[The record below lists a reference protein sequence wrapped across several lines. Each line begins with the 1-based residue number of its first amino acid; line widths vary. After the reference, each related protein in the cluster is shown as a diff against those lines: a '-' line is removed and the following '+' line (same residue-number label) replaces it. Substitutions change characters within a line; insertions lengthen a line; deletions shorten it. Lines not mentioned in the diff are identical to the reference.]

1 MANKNNKSGNRVKSS
16 GGVKKAPVKKTSK
29 PKANVTPKTT
39 TKKKTVTS
47 KNTTKRTVKT
57 KSPEYVRISENSQ
70 ASKFKEMGERI
81 QRGEIK
87 WSFYGIDGNVGYH
100 YYRKLK

>member
-1 MANKNNKSGNRVKSS
+1 MANKNNKTGSRTKSS
-16 GGVKKAPVKKTSK
+16 GGVKKAPTKKTSK
-29 PKANVTPKTT
+29 PKAKTT

-47 KNTTKRTVKT
+47 KKTTKRTPKT
-57 KSPEYVRISENSQ
+57 KSPEYIRISENSQ
-70 ASKFKEMGERI
+70 ATKFKEMGERI

-100 YYRKLK
+100 YYLKLK

>member
-1 MANKNNKSGNRVKSS
+1 MANKNNKTSSRAKSS
-16 GGVKKAPVKKTSK
+16 GGVKKAPTKKTSK
-29 PKANVTPKTT
+29 PKAKTT

-47 KNTTKRTVKT
+47 KKTTKRTPKT
-57 KSPEYVRISENSQ
+57 KSPDYVRISENSQ

-100 YYRKLK
+100 YYLKLK

>member
-1 MANKNNKSGNRVKSS
+1 MANKNNKTSGRTKSS
-16 GGVKKAPVKKTSK
+16 GGVKKAPTKKTNK
-29 PKANVTPKTT
+29 PKAKTT

-47 KNTTKRTVKT
+47 KKTTKRTPKT
-57 KSPEYVRISENSQ
+57 KSPDYVRISENSQ
-70 ASKFKEMGERI
+70 ESKFKEMGEKI

-100 YYRKLK
+100 YYLKLK

>member
-1 MANKNNKSGNRVKSS
+1 MANKNNKTSGRAKSS
-16 GGVKKAPVKKTSK
+16 GGVKKAPTKKTSK
-29 PKANVTPKTT
+29 PKAKTT
-39 TKKKTVTS
+39 TNKKTETN
-47 KNTTKRTVKT
+47 KKTTKRIPKT
-57 KSPEYVRISENSQ
+57 KSPDYVRISENSQ

-100 YYRKLK
+100 YYLKLK